1 MKVKS
6 KWVLGVLVLWGTG
19 CARPPLVSPPPPP
32 GPSSRLESESPDWC
46 QVYFSRLHEGN
57 VAQARADAESM
68 DRHLVRFLNRAQR
81 SIEAALHELDND
93 RIAAALIAAHRR
105 GVRVRVLTETDYRD
119 EASIEALEQAGVP
132 VRDDQGRPGIMHHKF
147 LVVDGQAVWTGSFNT
162 TDNGAFKND
171 NNALLIHSPQVASL
185 FTAEFNKLFDRREF
199 GRPAGRRRPP
209 PAVRMPDGTEVRILF
224 SPEHDVAGAI
234 IQEIQRAR
242 QTLRF
247 LAFSFTHDGIGQA
260 MLGKMRQGVS
270 VQGVLETR
278 GSDAPASEFARFKKA
293 RLEVLRDAN
302 PYLMH
307 HKVILIDR
315 DTVITGSFN
324 FSRNAAESNQENVV
338 ILRGNQAIAEA
349 YRQEYERIYQAA
361 AGAGRSPRIAASPKP
376 SRPPSGR
383 PRARLTPQP
392 SFLPDE
398 RKNPPLQAR
407 VNVNT
412 ASLEELAT
420 LPGIGPELARQIVRQ
435 RPYRKVEDLLRIHGI
450 GQGKLK
456 QLRQHVTVR

>member
-1 MKVKS
+1 MKGKS
-6 KWVLGVLVLWGTG
+6 KWVLGALVLGGMG
-19 CARPPLVSPPPPP
+19 CVRQPLVSPPPPP
-32 GPSSRLESESPDWC
+32 GPSPRLESESPDWW

-57 VAQARADAESM
+57 VALARADAASI
-68 DRHLVRFLNRAQR
+68 DRHLVRFLSRAHR

-119 EASIEALEQAGVP
+119 EASIEALEQASVP
-132 VRDDQGRPGIMHHKF
+132 VRDDQGRPSLMHHKF

-171 NNALLIHSPQVASL
+171 NNALLIYSPQVASL

-199 GRPAGRRRPP
+199 GRPASQRRPP
-209 PAVRMPDGTEVRILF
+209 PAVRMPDGTEVQVLF
-224 SPEHDVAGAI
+224 SPEHDVAEAI
-234 IQEIQRAR
+234 QQEIQRAR

-247 LAFSFTHDGIGQA
+247 LAFSFTHNGIGQA

-293 RLEVLRDAN
+293 RLEVLQDAN

-361 AGAGRSPRIAASPKP
+361 ARAGHHPRVAASPKP

-383 PRARLTPQP
+383 RRAEPAPQP
-392 SFLPDE
+392 SP
-398 RKNPPLQAR
+398 RQAR

-420 LPGIGPELARQIVRQ
+420 LPGVGPELARQIVRQ